1 MPSRAKGEL
10 RTAVLRILWA
20 SETPLTAK
28 EIRARFDGHEP
39 VPAITTLLTV
49 LDRLG
54 TSGLVDRAASTSG
67 ESVFSASA
75 PESQYTADAML
86 ATLLNADDS
95 SAALL
100 HFAGELDASHL
111 ALLRKALGADPTTAN
126 AANGDSSRNQ
136 AE

>member
-1 MPSRAKGEL
+1 MPARAKGEL

-20 SETPLTAK
+20 SDTALTAK
-28 EIRARFDGHEP
+28 EIRAAFDEDAT
-39 VPAITTLLTV
+39 PAITTVLTV

-54 TSGLVDRAASTSG
+54 TSGLVDRAPSPSG

-86 ATLLNADDS
+86 TALLKADDA

-100 HFAGELDASHL
+100 RFAGELDAGHL
-111 ALLRKALGADPTTAN
+111 EILRAAVNARSAKTA
-126 AANGDSSRNQ
+126 G
-136 AE
+136 

>member
-1 MPSRAKGEL
+1 MASRAKGEL

-20 SETPLTAK
+20 SDSPLTAK
-28 EIRARFDGHEP
+28 QLRASFGDSEP

-54 TSGLVDRAASTSG
+54 ASGLVERAPSG
-67 ESVFSASA
+67 SNEAVFAATA

-86 ATLLNADDS
+86 SALLNADDS

-100 HFAGELDASHL
+100 RFAGELDEGHVEI
-111 ALLRKALGADPTTAN
+111 LRKALTERSTKKAK
-126 AANGDSSRNQ
+126 
-136 AE
+136 